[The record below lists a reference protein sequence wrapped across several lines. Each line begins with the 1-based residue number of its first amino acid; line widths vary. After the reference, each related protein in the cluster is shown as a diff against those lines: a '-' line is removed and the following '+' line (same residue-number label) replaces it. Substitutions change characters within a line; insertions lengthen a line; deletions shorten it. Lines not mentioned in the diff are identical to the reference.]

1 MALIAVSCPH
11 EATSLAYAEALA
23 PFDVVL
29 RHLDTAERD
38 TSSRDAGSLAG
49 AMGEAQ
55 ALLIG
60 GGPDIEAN
68 GSEAHMSALR
78 QALAMD
84 VPVLAIGSGMQ
95 LLNLAFGG
103 QLLDSVPEHAPLEE
117 TSLEGNSGA
126 LRHQVYVT
134 PGSKLSAILG
144 PGGFFRVNSWHRR
157 GLREAQ
163 RAPRLLTSA
172 YSLEDGV
179 VEAVESPAHD
189 WVIGVQFQPERTGET
204 PRAFSNLF
212 TCFVQRIEPRQT

>member
-1 MALIAVSCPH
+1 
-11 EATSLAYAEALA
+11 
-23 PFDVVL
+23 
-29 RHLDTAERD
+29 
-38 TSSRDAGSLAG
+38 
-49 AMGEAQ
+49 MGEAQ

-68 GSEAHMSALR
+68 GSEAHMAALR

-117 TSLEGNSGA
+117 TSLEGTSGA

-163 RAPRLLTSA
+163 RAPGLLTSA

-212 TCFVQRIEPRQT
+212 TCFAQRTEPR